1 MKLISS
7 ATKSPKKA
15 PIFDMSEHTLHTD
28 INVGGKPSVTCL
40 SSSDSENQNISACN
54 EEAEPMQ
61 SYQLQDCQYTR
72 SR

>member
-40 SSSDSENQNISACN
+40 SSSDSENQNISACK
-54 EEAEPMQ
+54 A
-61 SYQLQDCQYTR
+61 LI
-72 SR
+72 